1 MKREAIRIALCICLV
16 VGIALMEAR
25 RILPAASL
33 RGGEADGGPTLILDA
48 GHGGEDGGA
57 VSASGSEES
66 EINLAIVLKLESL
79 MAFLGVP
86 TVLTRR
92 EDISLHEEGC
102 QTLRE
107 KKTSDLQHRV
117 SIVSETANAM
127 LISVHQNYFT
137 DSRYSG
143 AQVFFRLGDV
153 SRQWGNTT
161 QQALRQVLDGN
172 NQREASLL
180 TSSVYLFEHITCP
193 AILVE
198 CGFLSNGEEASLL
211 VTDAYQRKVAVALA
225 GAYCQEL
232 WLLDY
237 VGGT

>member
-1 MKREAIRIALCICLV
+1 MALCICLV
-16 VGIALMEAR
+16 VGIALLEAR

-33 RGGEADGGPTLILDA
+33 DSRMGEGGPALILDA

-57 VSASGSEES
+57 VSAAGNEES
-66 EINLAIVLKLESL
+66 EINLAIVLKLEQL

-92 EDISLHEEGC
+92 EDVSLHEEGC

-107 KKTSDLQHRV
+107 KKVSDLKRRV
-117 SIVSETANAM
+117 SIVNNTENAM

-143 AQVFFRLGDV
+143 AQVFFHLGDV
-153 SRQWGNTT
+153 SRQWGDAT
-161 QQALRQVLDGN
+161 QKALRQVLDEN
-172 NQREASLL
+172 NEREAALL
-180 TSSVYLFEHITCP
+180 TNSVYLFDHITCP

-232 WLLDY
+232 RLLNY
-237 VGGT
+237 AGGT

>member
-1 MKREAIRIALCICLV
+1 MKREIIRITLCICFV
-16 VGIALMEAR
+16 VGITLMEAR
-25 RILPAASL
+25 RILPASSL
-33 RGGEADGGPTLILDA
+33 DGGEDGPTLILDA

-57 VSASGSEES
+57 VSAAGNKES
-66 EINLAIVLKLESL
+66 EINLDIVLKLESL

-92 EDISLHEEGC
+92 EDISLHEVGC
-102 QTLRE
+102 KTLRE
-107 KKTSDLQHRV
+107 KKTSDLKQRV
-117 SIVSETANAM
+117 SIVNETTNAM

-137 DSRYSG
+137 DARYSG
-143 AQVFFRLGDV
+143 AQVFFHLGDV

-161 QQALRQVLDGN
+161 QQALRQVLDEN
-172 NQREASLL
+172 NQRDASLL

-232 WLLDY
+232 RLLNY